1 MRPNHGTRR
10 DTPRPPRA
18 AFPALLMSALIVWG
32 TVACTGEPPS
42 QEAAAGPDD
51 VWLTLEGGWL
61 LDVEA
66 GERIPNLGIVVSP
79 AGRIEALGPPADHLP
94 ADAEVAELA
103 LDDDQTVMPGLI
115 DLHAHHNMNLVGDG
129 RVEETRYNPLV
140 FLANGVTTTFPG
152 GEYQPELLLT
162 LRDRLEAGEWEG
174 PRLIPS
180 GPYYGRTRPD
190 WDPEMTA
197 DEVRE
202 DVDYWV
208 SRGVTHFKAKGAAPE
223 HIEPLI
229 ERVHEHGGTVTGHLD
244 SGGRGSTNS
253 AAAIAMGID
262 RVEHILGG
270 PVLDPEQGAYPVWNQ
285 VDTTDA
291 AFREI
296 VELFLDNEV
305 YFNATITAPVYLTEL
320 EEGFD
325 DWADEGSYFT
335 PYVQERVAQR
345 ERTRSDLMS
354 ELYQAMKRTT
364 LAFYNAGG
372 GHLITLGTDNP
383 SQGEFLGGFSAHREL
398 HAFTLAGIPA
408 ASALR
413 FGTINGARAL
423 GMEAE
428 IGSIAPGKWADLVV
442 VRGDPLADIRNTR
455 NVEVVIL
462 EGTRHDPDELLG
474 RARGQIGPSG
484 PEAHDD
490 WHIW

>member
-1 MRPNHGTRR
+1 MAPRQFFFRR
-10 DTPRPPRA
+10 LSTLVLVSL
-18 AFPALLMSALIVWG
+18 FTVGGL
-32 TVACTGEPPS
+32 VACNSDPETGTDT
-42 QEAAAGPDD
+42 AAGGE
-51 VWLTLEGGWL
+51 WLTLEGGWL
-61 LDVEA
+61 LDVVA
-66 GERIPNLGIVVSP
+66 GERIPNPGVIVSP
-79 AGRIEALGPPADHLP
+79 DGRIQALGSPDEHLE
-94 ADAEVAELA
+94 ADAQVRSLVLEE
-103 LDDDQTVMPGLI
+103 DQTLMPGII
-115 DLHAHHNMNLVGDG
+115 DLHAHHNMNLTGEG
-129 RVEETRYNPLV
+129 RVEETRYNPLI

-152 GEYQPELLLT
+152 GEYEPELLLT
-162 LRDRLEAGEWEG
+162 LRDRLEAGEWDG

-190 WDPEMTA
+190 WDPEMTP
-197 DEVRE
+197 DEVRA

-208 SRGVTHFKAKGAAPE
+208 DRGVNHFKAKGAAPE
-223 HIEPLI
+223 HLAPLI

-253 AAAIAMGID
+253 ADAIAMGID

-296 VELFLDNEV
+296 VDLFLDNEV
-305 YFNATITAPVYLTEL
+305 YFNATITAPIYLTEL

-325 DWADEGSYFT
+325 YWEDEPGFFT
-335 PYVQERVAQR
+335 PYVQELVAER
-345 ERTRSDLMS
+345 EERTRRDLMS

-398 HAFTLAGIPA
+398 HAFTLAGIPE

-413 FGTINGARAL
+413 FATINGARAL
-423 GMEAE
+423 GMEDE
-428 IGSIAPGKWADLVV
+428 IGSIEPGKWADLVIIQ
-442 VRGDPLADIRNTR
+442 GDPLDDIRNTR
-455 NVEVVIL
+455 NVEAVVL
-462 EGTRHDPDELLG
+462 EGTIYDPQELLD
-474 RARGQIGPSG
+474 RARGQIGPTG
-484 PEAHDD
+484 PDEHDD
-490 WHIW
+490 WYIW